1 MHLCCYIRNPKN
13 NRSDSGLKISSEPVR
28 GFNLPGAETI
38 LCFPADKVLLP
49 VRGSSFQ
56 QLSELAKQ
64 LAELV

>member
-1 MHLCCYIRNPKN
+1 M
-13 NRSDSGLKISSEPVR
+13 KISSEPVR

-38 LCFPADKVLLP
+38 LCFPADKVLFPILLP

-56 QLSELAKQ
+56 LLSELAKQ